1 MSFLEATNGY
11 QPPYTSAPALKEL
24 DTIVNTQYMD
34 YTDLDITDA
43 VNLQNVILDI
53 LDGCNNTSD
62 TVEVTTEMLE
72 LKARIERLFMVGNY
86 KI

>member
-1 MSFLEATNGY
+1 
-11 QPPYTSAPALKEL
+11 
-24 DTIVNTQYMD
+24 MD

-62 TVEVTTEMLE
+62 TVEVTAEMLE